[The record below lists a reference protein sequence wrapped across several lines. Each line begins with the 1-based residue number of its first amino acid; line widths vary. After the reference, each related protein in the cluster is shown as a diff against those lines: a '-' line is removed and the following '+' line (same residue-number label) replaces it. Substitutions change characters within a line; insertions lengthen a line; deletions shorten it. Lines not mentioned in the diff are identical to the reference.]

1 VYYRVI
7 SDIFDF
13 FSYFSLFL
21 SPFFS
26 LFDDRKNVQNSHIW
40 NKDGIDNVGN
50 LVRFVGGG
58 GGEDVVFVVVDFF
71 HAD

>member
-1 VYYRVI
+1 LIFFLI
-7 SDIFDF
+7 SL
-13 FSYFSLFL
+13 SLSL
-21 SPFFS
+21 LFFS

-58 GGEDVVFVVVDFF
+58 GGEDVVVVVVDFF